1 MDLANLKN
9 IDLNDIIQKLKS
21 GGFSDKKIL
30 IKFGGGFVA
39 ILIFLIG
46 YYAFVSP
53 IVQAQVEQINIMSE
67 NKIKIEEFRNNITT
81 LKGAVKNL

>member
-46 YYAFVSP
+46 YYAFV
-53 IVQAQVEQINIMSE
+53 
-67 NKIKIEEFRNNITT
+67 
-81 LKGAVKNL
+81 

>member
-9 IDLNDIIQKLKS
+9 IDLNDIIKKLKS

-53 IVQAQVEQINIMSE
+53 IVQAQWMQMI
-67 NKIKIEEFRNNITT
+67 
-81 LKGAVKNL
+81 

>member
-9 IDLNDIIQKLKS
+9 IDLNDIIKKLKS

-39 ILIFLIG
+39 
-46 YYAFVSP
+46 
-53 IVQAQVEQINIMSE
+53 N
-67 NKIKIEEFRNNITT
+67 
-81 LKGAVKNL
+81 